1 MIDTIDISAAD
12 PRERGRQYGEAARAR
27 IAASVAFYT
36 QSVAHKTGLSW
47 PEVQDRARDWVP
59 IIEAYLPEIVAELR
73 GIADGSGH
81 RFEEIVALNSRGEL
95 TRGNP
100 FETPTRPSAS
110 SPSTAGPGG
119 DPTEDEGCTSFAILP
134 AANPLGRVWA
144 GQNWDLWAGVAD
156 TVVALRIA
164 QPGKPTIICHVEAGQ
179 VGRHGANSAGIAL
192 NANGLGAGFGTG
204 LGVPGAFVRR
214 RILESWDFHE
224 ALKAVFDARQ
234 SLSSNLL
241 LTHRDG
247 FAIDVETTPGRNAWM
262 YPTDGLLVHGNHFQA
277 FVPPQLEDSYQPFSV
292 DSLYRVPRVEE
303 GLARVRH
310 DGTSDEAVASI
321 VQDTMSDHFGHPDA
335 VCQHV
340 DPRRHELNRYTTIVS
355 SLVDLTTGT
364 YRLTPGLPCSNSY
377 QLAPWNLYDGPGPD
391 DRPDV
396 PGPAH
401 ALAGTR

>member
-12 PRERGRQYGEAARAR
+12 PRERGRQYGEAARDR
-27 IAASVAFYT
+27 IAASVAFYAE
-36 QSVAHKTGLSW
+36 SVARKTGLSW
-47 PEVQDRARDWVP
+47 PEVQDRAGAWVP
-59 IIEAYLPEIVAELR
+59 IIEGYLPGIVPELR
-73 GIADGSGH
+73 GIADGSG
-81 RFEEIVALNSRGEL
+81 RIFEEIVALNSRGEL

-100 FETPTRPSAS
+100 FEP
-110 SPSTAGPGG
+110 
-119 DPTEDEGCTSFAILP
+119 EDEGCTSFAILP
-134 AANPLGRVWA
+134 AANPLGHVWA

-156 TVVALRIA
+156 TIVAVRIA

-214 RILESWDFHE
+214 KVLESWDFHE

-234 SLSSNLL
+234 TLSSNLL

-262 YPTDGLLVHGNHFQA
+262 YPTEGLLVHGNHFQA
-277 FVPPQLEDSYQPFSV
+277 FVPPQIEDSYTPFSV

-303 GLARVRH
+303 GLNRLGR
-310 DGTSDEAVASI
+310 DGTTDEAIAGI
-321 VQDTMSDHFGHPDA
+321 VQTTMSDHFGHPDA

-340 DPRRHELNRYTTIVS
+340 DPRRHELDRYATIVS
-355 SLVDLTTGT
+355 SLVDLTAGT